1 MTGNDFSNTF
11 PHFWKDVTS
20 YFYSEVKNVGISTAV
35 GFMSAVFLIISYLM
49 LMCSRYKFRDA
60 AVWVLYSLIGDL
72 CHLTGAFLSNQT
84 FPQRIMASIMA
95 SLDIIHFISVTLPL
109 CWWYYSTTGQR
120 MRMLIRRRR
129 QNVFVVC
136 LLFGMGGC
144 VYADIRIR
152 HMHVVAYDSPIS
164 RKLLNVIVYDQ
175 TELLGYVLGLLSFAI
190 IWTSRIPFF
199 LKANKG
205 EMSNSTHVSSRAC
218 SAMAGAL
225 YASAVLLYDS
235 RLESVVKALPWIL
248 SGASWAILDF
258 CILLLSCYRI
268 CYKRQSTGTPDSD
281 KESLLGRVHRVSPD
295 AFQKDFRK
303 HVSSW
308 KSSSSKIPEIKLH
321 RNTNVQP
328 IRKVCLKKVTITR
341 SDSAEKQPLK
351 GSVKVVRVD
360 ERYSSGSTTDSS
372 CLSSELEETY
382 SYLEPPFNKTI
393 SSLGKWDFEE
403 TPPQWSSQ
411 NEDRPQMDVFP
422 LQEWT
427 IDPRSKSNMSSS
439 SSACFCN
446 SADLEERIVFGS
458 SDTNFQSLSD
468 PVK

>member
-1 MTGNDFSNTF
+1 
-11 PHFWKDVTS
+11 
-20 YFYSEVKNVGISTAV
+20 
-35 GFMSAVFLIISYLM
+35 
-49 LMCSRYKFRDA
+49 
-60 AVWVLYSLIGDL
+60 
-72 CHLTGAFLSNQT
+72 
-84 FPQRIMASIMA
+84 
-95 SLDIIHFISVTLPL
+95 
-109 CWWYYSTTGQR
+109 

-258 CILLLSCYRI
+258 C
-268 CYKRQSTGTPDSD
+268 
-281 KESLLGRVHRVSPD
+281 
-295 AFQKDFRK
+295 
-303 HVSSW
+303 
-308 KSSSSKIPEIKLH
+308 
-321 RNTNVQP
+321 
-328 IRKVCLKKVTITR
+328 VCLKKVTITR

-372 CLSSELEETY
+372 CLSSELE
-382 SYLEPPFNKTI
+382 
-393 SSLGKWDFEE
+393 WDFEE